1 MTTPGFLGGTTE
13 RMRALSTQMT
23 GGADQIT
30 AVKVRATK
38 AVHALEWLGSDQASF
53 LQAWLS
59 TYGPMIE
66 KISAAL
72 TTAAQSVKSQA
83 DAQDAVSSAGG
94 GIAGVAAG
102 AAVGA
107 GAAGTAGGTAPGGAG
122 AAAVGAAAVGAAGAG
137 TQAGAQQP
145 ASGTPAGATGQ
156 LGDLSAQHESGGSS
170 QTISTGKGDP
180 VGGISYG
187 KYQIATGTGTAKEF
201 VTWLGKHDSPYAAQ
215 LEGMTPGGKDFATAW
230 KGLATSDP
238 DGFANAQFDFI
249 KQTHFDPAM
258 KETYARVPGLSLDG
272 RSPVLAET
280 LFSTTVQHRMNTDVI
295 VSRALAG
302 KDVASMTDAQIITAV
317 YDERGRGDGSVYFR
331 SSPASTQHNIAER
344 FEREKAQALQML
356 QGR

>member
-66 KISAAL
+66 KISSAL
-72 TTAAQSVKSQA
+72 TTAAQSVRSQGRG
-83 DAQDAVSSAGG
+83 VRHLAGQ
-94 GIAGVAAG
+94 ARLPLR
-102 AAVGA
+102 
-107 GAAGTAGGTAPGGAG
+107 GAAGGDDAGWQG
-122 AAAVGAAAVGAAGAG
+122 
-137 TQAGAQQP
+137 
-145 ASGTPAGATGQ
+145 
-156 LGDLSAQHESGGSS
+156 LRHR
-170 QTISTGKGDP
+170 
-180 VGGISYG
+180 
-187 KYQIATGTGTAKEF
+187 
-201 VTWLGKHDSPYAAQ
+201 
-215 LEGMTPGGKDFATAW
+215 LE
-230 KGLATSDP
+230 GLATSDP
-238 DGFANAQFDFI
+238 DGFAKAQFDFI

-258 KETYARVPGLSLDG
+258 KETYARIPGLSLEG

-302 KDVASMTDAQIITAV
+302 KDVASMTDAQIISAV
-317 YDERGRGDGSVYFR
+317 YNERGRGDGSVYFR

>member
-1 MTTPGFLGGTTE
+1 
-13 RMRALSTQMT
+13 MRVLSTQMT

-72 TTAAQSVKSQA
+72 TTAAQSVRSQA

-94 GIAGVAAG
+94 GIADAA
-102 AAVGA
+102 A
-107 GAAGTAGGTAPGGAG
+107 GAAGTGALGAG
-122 AAAVGAAAVGAAGAG
+122 ATGVG
-137 TQAGAQQP
+137 TQAGTQQP
-145 ASGTPAGATGQ
+145 ASGTPTGAAGQ

-201 VTWLGKHDSPYAAQ
+201 VTWLGKHDSPYAAP
-215 LEGMTPGGKDFATAW
+215 LAGMTPGGKDFATAW

-238 DGFANAQFDFI
+238 DGFAKAQFDFI

-258 KETYARVPGLSLDG
+258 KETCARVPGLSLEG

-344 FEREKAQALQML
+344 FEREKAQALRML

>member
-13 RMRALSTQMT
+13 RMRALSTQLT

-66 KISAAL
+66 NLSAAL

-107 GAAGTAGGTAPGGAG
+107 AAAGGAATG
-122 AAAVGAAAVGAAGAG
+122 
-137 TQAGAQQP
+137 
-145 ASGTPAGATGQ
+145 GATGQ

-230 KGLATSDP
+230 KGIATSDP
-238 DGFANAQFDFI
+238 DGFAKAQFDFI

-331 SSPASTQHNIAER
+331 SSPASTQHTIAER
-344 FEREKAQALQML
+344 FEREKAQALRML

>member
-1 MTTPGFLGGTTE
+1 
-13 RMRALSTQMT
+13 MRVLSTQMT

-72 TTAAQSVKSQA
+72 TTAAQSVRSQA

-94 GIAGVAAG
+94 GIADAAAG
-102 AAVGA
+102 AAVAAAAGGGVGAATGGA
-107 GAAGTAGGTAPGGAG
+107 GAAGAGAPGAG
-122 AAAVGAAAVGAAGAG
+122 ATGVG
-137 TQAGAQQP
+137 TQAGTQQP
-145 ASGTPAGATGQ
+145 ASGTPTGAAGQ

-215 LEGMTPGGKDFATAW
+215 LAGMTPGGKDFATAW
-230 KGLATSDP
+230 KGLATTDP
-238 DGFANAQFDFI
+238 DGFAKAQFDFI

-258 KETYARVPGLSLDG
+258 KETCARVPGLSLEG

-317 YDERGRGDGSVYFR
+317 YDERGRGDGRVYFR
-331 SSPASTQHNIAER
+331 FSPASTQHNIAER
-344 FEREKAQALQML
+344 FEREKAQALRML

>member
-1 MTTPGFLGGTTE
+1 
-13 RMRALSTQMT
+13 MRALSTQLT

-66 KISAAL
+66 NLSAAL

-107 GAAGTAGGTAPGGAG
+107 AAAGGAATG
-122 AAAVGAAAVGAAGAG
+122 
-137 TQAGAQQP
+137 
-145 ASGTPAGATGQ
+145 GATGQ

-230 KGLATSDP
+230 KGIATSDP
-238 DGFANAQFDFI
+238 DGFAKAQFDFI

-331 SSPASTQHNIAER
+331 SSPASTQHTIAER
-344 FEREKAQALQML
+344 FEREKAQALRML